1 MNADSSVRHA
11 YDQVFGGD
19 QNLGTGERI
28 VSTGLG
34 LAMAAGGLRKG
45 ASWQGAVMGLVG
57 AALIARGMSGHCP
70 MKAAMQGGDSQGWM
84 SGGHSHDRLGGHD
97 AREEGALDRAAT
109 QAM

>member
-1 MNADSSVRHA
+1 MFLELSFCFLAVA
-11 YDQVFGGD
+11 MAIFVTGLALLLVFGNG
-19 QNLGTGERI
+19 
-28 VSTGLG
+28 STIAG
-34 LAMAAGGLRKG
+34 LAPGDFANAIYLTIF
-45 ASWQGAVMGLVG
+45 ALLVG